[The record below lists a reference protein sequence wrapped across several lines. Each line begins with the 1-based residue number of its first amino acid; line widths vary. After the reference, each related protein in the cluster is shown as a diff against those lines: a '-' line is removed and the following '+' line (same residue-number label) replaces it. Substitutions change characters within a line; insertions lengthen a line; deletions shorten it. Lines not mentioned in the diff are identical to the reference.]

1 VKTCIVVKF
10 RHHHIS
16 ALLDTGIDISI
27 AGNEVAKKYNWQIH
41 PHPIKTVKVAND
53 EETIIYGAARIPL
66 RIGKR
71 SVDSEILISPDL
83 NGLIL
88 GIDWMEKHGQFVWD
102 FREQRI
108 KFEDGEWVELQKED
122 ESRRVRRVYVSEDT
136 LLPPS
141 QQTEV
146 SIRISHRTSRDR
158 AFVGLIENDEVRS
171 LKHVY
176 SARSLLPAKFSD
188 IKVPV
193 INAEKRSQVI
203 TIHERDRTRHPS
215 CRRSDRGISGRR
227 RRRRTMERRK
237 TKFA

>member
-1 VKTCIVVKF
+1 
-10 RHHHIS
+10 
-16 ALLDTGIDISI
+16 
-27 AGNEVAKKYNWQIH
+27 
-41 PHPIKTVKVAND
+41 
-53 EETIIYGAARIPL
+53 
-66 RIGKR
+66 
-71 SVDSEILISPDL
+71 
-83 NGLIL
+83 
-88 GIDWMEKHGQFVWD
+88 MEKHGQLVWD

-146 SIRISHRTSRDR
+146 SVRISHRTSRERERERERER

-193 INAEKRSQVI
+193 INAENEVKS
-203 TIHERDRTRHPS
+203 S
-215 CRRSDRGISGRR
+215 
-227 RRRRTMERRK
+227 RK
-237 TKFA
+237 GQNLASFMQPK